1 MIMVTKTEMVTT
13 LKAENPTLRIGNES
27 VGYTEL
33 SKAEYDSTIS
43 LWADNTLT
51 RLADEAEADA
61 AATQK
66 AALLARLG
74 ITADEAKLLI
84 G

>member
-1 MIMVTKTEMVTT
+1 MVTKTEMVTT

>member
-1 MIMVTKTEMVTT
+1 MTNPIIRINDREKIIDREMTD
-13 LKAENPTLRIGNES
+13 AEFAKYEADQANEVLRR
-27 VGYTEL
+27 
-33 SKAEYDSTIS
+33 A
-43 LWADNTLT
+43 
-51 RLADEAEADA
+51 EAEAIATA

>member
-1 MIMVTKTEMVTT
+1 MTNPIIRINDREKIIDREMTD
-13 LKAENPTLRIGNES
+13 AEF
-27 VGYTEL
+27 
-33 SKAEYDSTIS
+33 AEYE
-43 LWADNTLT
+43 ADQANEVL
-51 RLADEAEADA
+51 RRAEAEALATA

-66 AALLARLG
+66 AALIARLG